1 MESHHRIEA
10 RRNENRRQDVLT
22 FLGRSASCL
31 LLAGLLAG
39 CATTTPVDPEP
50 LPQPI
55 PPTPQPKPDAPKE
68 DGKGWKPVT
77 G

>member
-10 RRNENRRQDVLT
+10 RRSEDPRHDVLAV
-22 FLGRSASCL
+22 LSRSASCL
-31 LLAGLLAG
+31 LLAGLLVG
-39 CATTTPVDPEP
+39 CTTTTPVDPEP
-50 LPQPI
+50 LPQ
-55 PPTPQPKPDAPKE
+55 PTPQPKPDAPKE